1 MLLLLLVYFRSA
13 ISQVLTWLRELQLQL
28 QKNNPKSFYNLRKR
42 MIERKKCFGVKEEKR
57 RKQLEATCVVV
68 VVVVVVS
75 LSLSLSL
82 SLFLLEFFS
91 FLQQLQLHIYWR
103 ARILRY
109 NEFLLKKKKKN
120 FFFSVS
126 FSVSSVLFSLLFLLF
141 FSSFFLLF
149 SALLSPLSW
158 LEIHIIFSRKCTARA
173 TWIRLHPQDTIPR
186 ASSLFLFFSFSLFL
200 FFFEFLR

>member
-82 SLFLLEFFS
+82 SFFS
-91 FLQQLQLHIYWR
+91 SFSVFFNSYNCTSTG
-103 ARILRY
+103 ARGFCATT
-109 NEFLLKKKKKN
+109 NFSLKKKKK
-120 FFFSVS
+120 
-126 FSVSSVLFSLLFLLF
+126 LLFLCF
-141 FSSFFLLF
+141 FSSFFSSF
-149 SALLSPLSW
+149 SFFFQFF
-158 LEIHIIFSRKCTARA
+158 FSSFFC
-173 TWIRLHPQDTIPR
+173 
-186 ASSLFLFFSFSLFL
+186 SSLSSLLAGNPHHFQ
-200 FFFEFLR
+200 